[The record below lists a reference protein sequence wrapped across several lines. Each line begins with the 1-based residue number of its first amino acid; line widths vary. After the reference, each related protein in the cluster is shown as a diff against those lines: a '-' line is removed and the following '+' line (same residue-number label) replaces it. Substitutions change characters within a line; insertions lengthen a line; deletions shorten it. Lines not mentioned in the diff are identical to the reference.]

1 MLPLMLSMVVAS
13 ITNGF
18 AVHKIGYYTP
28 SAIIGSCIMA
38 IGAGL
43 LTTLQVNSPTGH
55 WVGYQILYGFGM
67 GMCFQAPNLAAQ
79 TVLPTRD
86 VPIGTSL
93 MFFMQLLGAS
103 IFIPVGQ
110 YVLLTQLG
118 HKLAGIGGLD
128 LEAISSSGA
137 TSLSTSVPEHLRE
150 TVLLA
155 YNAALRDVF
164 RLGLAI
170 TCLIVLGIAGLE
182 FKSVKKEAQASKDAA
197 GKLEA
202 EGVSREKK

>member
-1 MLPLMLSMVVAS
+1 MLPLMLSMVLAS

-28 SAIIGSCIMA
+28 SAIFGSCIMV

-55 WVGYQILYGFGM
+55 WVGFQILYGFGL

-110 YVLLTQLG
+110 YVLLTQLS
-118 HKLAGIGGLD
+118 HKLAGVGGLD
-128 LEAISSSGA
+128 LQAISSSGA

-164 RLGLAI
+164 RLGLAL

-182 FKSVKKEAQASKDAA
+182 FKSVKKEAQAGKDAA

-202 EGVSREKK
+202 EGVSQEKK